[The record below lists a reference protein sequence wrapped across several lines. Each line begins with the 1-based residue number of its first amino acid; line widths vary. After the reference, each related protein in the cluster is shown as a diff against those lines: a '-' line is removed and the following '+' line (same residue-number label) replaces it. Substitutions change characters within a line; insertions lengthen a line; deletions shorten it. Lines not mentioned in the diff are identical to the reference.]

1 MPAAREAGG
10 FEARGGGVQPRV
22 GAARDVRAAVQLRLS
37 NAVPEREGKG
47 VGEDEEG
54 VGKLT
59 TSSIRV
65 EVDRSGVEAGG
76 RWRLSYTAVEGASR
90 RRGHARRSRW
100 RVEEMPR
107 RPEQRARVSSR
118 PAAQ

>member
-1 MPAAREAGG
+1 MKLRPGNAA
-10 FEARGGGVQPRV
+10 
-22 GAARDVRAAVQLRLS
+22 
-37 NAVPEREGKG
+37 PEREGKG

-65 EVDRSGVEAGG
+65 EVDRSSVEAGG
-76 RWRLSYTAVEGASR
+76 RRHLSYAAVEGASR

-107 RPEQRARVSSR
+107 QPEKRARASSR
-118 PAAQ
+118 PAAE

>member
-1 MPAAREAGG
+1 MASGRAAAG
-10 FEARGGGVQPRV
+10 RQPRRCSCAPAM
-22 GAARDVRAAVQLRLS
+22 AA
-37 NAVPEREGKG
+37 PEREGKG

-65 EVDRSGVEAGG
+65 EVDRSGIEAGG
-76 RWRLSYTAVEGASR
+76 RRRLSYAAVEGASR

-107 RPEQRARVSSR
+107 RPEQRARASSR
-118 PAAQ
+118 PAAE

>member
-1 MPAAREAGG
+1 
-10 FEARGGGVQPRV
+10 
-22 GAARDVRAAVQLRLS
+22 VQLCPG
-37 NAVPEREGKG
+37 NAAPEREGKG

-65 EVDRSGVEAGG
+65 EVDQSV
-76 RWRLSYTAVEGASR
+76 SYAAVEGASR
-90 RRGHARRSRW
+90 RRGHARRFRW

-107 RPEQRARVSSR
+107 RPEQRARASSR